1 MSNYIKTK
9 KKERDSVIRAVTDE
23 LLTARFTQDLG
34 QKARVD
40 RSVVENE
47 RMSELRE
54 VISDVGRD
62 LEACGAVPKGMT
74 YRGSLSVHVFTSE
87 ILKTAA
93 FATVSNQGT
102 MDFTLADG
110 ALRELTGSTLESY
123 GKTRK
128 KLRSGF

>member
-1 MSNYIKTK
+1 MGRTK
-9 KKERDSVIRAVTDE
+9 KTERDSVIRQVTDE
-23 LLTARFTQDLG
+23 LLTSRFIQDLG

-40 RSVVENE
+40 RSVISNE
-47 RMSELRE
+47 HMDQLRQ
-54 VISDVGRD
+54 VISDVGMD
-62 LEACGAVPKGMT
+62 LVNVGAAPKGMT

-87 ILKTAA
+87 ILRSAA
-93 FATVSNQGT
+93 FATLSNLGD

-110 ALRELTGSTLESY
+110 ALRELTGSTLEQY